1 MAIKD
6 IDLTKQNKKDLILM
20 EIRVM
25 KELQHENLVNFKE
38 VREAAKKVPPLLAR
52 PLREGGIMAGPL
64 GERPFF
70 ETLKTKT
77 KKSYGH

>member
-1 MAIKD
+1 MLGQGASGVVHLANHKETGEQVAIKD

-38 VREAAKKVPPLLAR
+38 VSQIL
-52 PLREGGIMAGPL
+52 
-64 GERPFF
+64 FC
-70 ETLKTKT
+70 
-77 KKSYGH
+77 